1 MALLRKFCF
10 FLPLWLGC
18 YLFAVFQIAS
28 NLWRIHKC
36 KEILDQLGPEENED
50 DENIEQRTRVL
61 IINILRVVSD
71 AVAIVVSIGVI
82 YATIKKV
89 SIVLK
94 VAGVFVAILHSF
106 QFIVYGLPYSGERWP
121 WFYELLL
128 LVILLYFAA
137 VWYSYGEFIETNQQV
152 THPLGGGNE
161 NTTPMNQ
168 PEGGRNPGQG
178 PSTIP
183 SAPPLNTPL
192 LPSNTQMP
200 TPNQTSV

>member
-10 FLPLWLGC
+10 FLPLWIGC

-61 IINILRVVSD
+61 IINILRVISD
-71 AVAIVVSIGVI
+71 AVAIMVSIGVI

-106 QFIVYGLPYSGERWP
+106 QFIVYGLPYSGKRWP

-137 VWYSYGEFIETNQQV
+137 VWYSYGEFIEDTANN
-152 THPLGGGNE
+152 LN
-161 NTTPMNQ
+161 NLNQ
-168 PEGGRNPGQG
+168 PQGGRNPGEG

-200 TPNQTSV
+200 TPNKTSV